1 MVLNWPR
8 EGSGTGSWARASMA
22 ELPMRS
28 LYRATFA
35 QQVIF
40 LAASD
45 SYGSLAIEE
54 EPFKEEELSVSR
66 EI

>member
-1 MVLNWPR
+1 
-8 EGSGTGSWARASMA
+8 
-22 ELPMRS
+22 MRS
-28 LYRATFA
+28 LYRDPFSFR
-35 QQVIF
+35 VIF

-54 EPFKEEELSVSR
+54 EPFKEEELPVSR